1 MKIIR
6 KILYFLLI
14 LLLIGLAVGLLYL
27 LVLAIDWPLWFG
39 ATIGAG
45 LLGLWLA
52 YVVIRKF
59 IVRRKAKRFI
69 KQVVDEDDAVAA
81 GSGVE
86 ALHLAELESHWAES
100 LEQLRSSL
108 LRRKG
113 NFRYVLPWFVSL
125 GETGSGKTSV
135 LRGARLHSPLTD
147 VPLSST
153 KSGTKNCDWWFFKES
168 IVLDTAGRYSVPVNE
183 ERDKDE
189 WKRFL
194 LLLKKQRRKEPV
206 SGAIVHIAADRLL
219 AADEIELREK
229 GQCIRR
235 RVNQLMRVM
244 GARIPVYLMVTKM
257 DLVYGFTDFIDLLP
271 PDQVSKN
278 MGYTNNVPAADCL
291 EIVDSAM
298 TSISESLNEIR
309 LLLVQA
315 PGAMQ
320 HPGVLLFAGEFL
332 SLFPGIKIFAKVL
345 FEQDQYQETLFFRG
359 IYFCSARRTGAPTSE
374 YLQLIGRP
382 SGPGPTAA

>member
-69 KQVVDEDDAVAA
+69 KQVVDEDDAVVA
-81 GSGVE
+81 GPGVE
-86 ALHLAELESHWAES
+86 PLHLAELESHWAES

-315 PGAMQ
+315 
-320 HPGVLLFAGEFL
+320 
-332 SLFPGIKIFAKVL
+332 
-345 FEQDQYQETLFFRG
+345 
-359 IYFCSARRTGAPTSE
+359 
-374 YLQLIGRP
+374 
-382 SGPGPTAA
+382 